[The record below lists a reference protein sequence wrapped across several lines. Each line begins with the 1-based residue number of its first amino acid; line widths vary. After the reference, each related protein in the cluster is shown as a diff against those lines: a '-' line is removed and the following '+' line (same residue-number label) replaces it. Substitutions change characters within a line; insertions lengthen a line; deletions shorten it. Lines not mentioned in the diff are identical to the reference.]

1 MAYSDICYLMC
12 EHNYHYHKENV
23 LYKSSNKGGQFER
36 GVLCDCEEVG
46 KIATGGFRHLI

>member
-1 MAYSDICYLMC
+1 MAYSDICYLMF
-12 EHNYHYHKENV
+12 EHNYHKENI
-23 LYKSSNKGGQFER
+23 LYKSSKKGGQLER